1 MHSPMVLH
9 SSMLYHSITLPSS
22 IYHSSAIH
30 HLQLNHSP
38 IVDCTRIP
46 SSIYH
51 ATIYHSLLLY
61 HCTVFKV
68 AVFTHHSTMGKFIW
82 GDGIRNFADLRVATI
97 FFYLF
102 PRRNDQCFFLL
113 FLTPIAH
120 ISPHRHQRRRC
131 TFFQAGVL
139 FSIENAK
146 FWPFGPILAILSQI
160 CVVFGELL

>member
-1 MHSPMVLH
+1 MHSLMVLH

-68 AVFTHHSTMGKFIW
+68 AVFTHHCTMGKFIW
-82 GDGIRNFADLRVATI
+82 GYGIRNFADLRVAPI
-97 FFYLF
+97 FLPISPLKRSVFS
-102 PRRNDQCFFLL
+102 LL

-120 ISPHRHQRRRC
+120 ISPHRHHRRWC
-131 TFFQAGVL
+131 TF
-139 FSIENAK
+139 
-146 FWPFGPILAILSQI
+146 
-160 CVVFGELL
+160 